1 MNHVKTVR
9 GLTVLA
15 LVFVVQGCGKEATP
29 PAATAVTPPPAAT
42 AVTPPP
48 ATTAVTPPA
57 AAASSAGAQ
66 ALDEG
71 AYKKT
76 CAACHDQGVAGA
88 PKLGDKAAWEPRIK
102 QGLDTLYTVGLK
114 GKPGTG
120 MVAKGGNASLSDAD
134 VKAAVDYM
142 VSKAR

>member
-1 MNHVKTVR
+1 MNQANAIR
-9 GLTVLA
+9 SLSVLA
-15 LVFVVQGCGKEATP
+15 FVLVLQSCGKEAPP

-42 AVTPPP
+42 AAAPPPP
-48 ATTAVTPPA
+48 AAGSTA
-57 AAASSAGAQ
+57 AQ
-66 ALDEG
+66 AAGDDI
-71 AYKKT
+71 YKKT

-102 QGLDTLYTVGLK
+102 QGMDTLYTVGLK

-120 MVAKGGNASLSDAD
+120 MVAKGGNTSLSDVD